1 MADYKEVDKLNKRI
15 KSLYEAFGK
24 SNNTYKY
31 MEAYITAQ
39 ARQYGFKT
47 VKNKKSGFIQLSKGK
62 KSIENINE
70 EIIDKMLSLETTSEK
85 IKKEMSNEGLTKQEA
100 IESIKRY
107 DTVKGF
113 INSHLGEI
121 YKDTGLHALVK
132 TKNKKNLSE
141 DDFLKIV
148 QSVGEP
154 HDIDYY
160 MEIFD
165 DEGEVN

>member
-1 MADYKEVDKLNKRI
+1 MYNT
-15 KSLYEAFGK
+15 FGK

-31 MEAYITAQ
+31 MEAYITTQ
-39 ARQYGFKT
+39 ARQHGFKT
-47 VKNKKSGFIQLSKGK
+47 VRNKKSGFIQISKGK

-70 EIIDKMLSLETTSEK
+70 EIIDKMLALETTSEK
-85 IKKEMSNEGLTKQEA
+85 IKKEMNNEGLTKQET
-100 IESIKRY
+100 IELIKRY

-121 YKDTGLHALVK
+121 YKDPELYALVK

-141 DDFLKIV
+141 HDFLKIA
-148 QSVGEP
+148 QSVGEA
-154 HDIDYY
+154 HDIEYY

-165 DEGEVN
+165 DEGEIN